1 MTKPSALT
9 KADLHRML
17 AEAVRNTQPQPVD
30 PLPEPIRN
38 DKPARKRAGPSRNT
52 RAAQKRTAK
61 TKRVRASAGGKQKPR

>member
-1 MTKPSALT
+1 
-9 KADLHRML
+9 ML

-38 DKPARKRAGPSRNT
+38 EKPARKRASPSRNI

-61 TKRVRASAGGKQKPR
+61 TKRVRASASGQKKPR